1 MFLHFFQLCPPQA
14 GHHVTVA
21 EVARALTLA
30 ASPSTSTTLQ
40 SILAMEEESILGLQ
54 TSEEMEATNED
65 IAEDLME
72 LDDETHVED
81 GAEAPAPSPPAVAVL
96 LEHNYCRRREATAA
110 VYLPV
115 PSGASA
121 GLQL

>member
-1 MFLHFFQLCPPQA
+1 MNIFPDIGTPYC
-14 GHHVTVA
+14 
-21 EVARALTLA
+21 TLA
-30 ASPSTSTTLQ
+30 RYLYYRSGSSPSTTLQ

-72 LDDETHVED
+72 LDDETHVKD

-115 PSGASA
+115 PSG
-121 GLQL
+121 